1 MKITFQ
7 TDVSF
12 SIGDIVNSD
21 AISDLREQGVE
32 GDVEIINLQP
42 GLRKSNPAI
51 AKGRFRYT
59 ARPYPLDYDPV
70 EVSDA

>member
-12 SIGDIVNSD
+12 SIGAIVNASEI
-21 AISDLREQGVE
+21 ADLRAQDIM
-32 GDVEIINLQP
+32 GDVEIINLLP
-42 GLRKSNPAI
+42 GLRRSNPNI
-51 AKGRFRYT
+51 ARGRFRYL

>member
-7 TDVSF
+7 SDVSF
-12 SIGDIVNSD
+12 SIGAIVNSEFI
-21 AISDLREQGVE
+21 ADLRDQGVR
-32 GDVEIINLQP
+32 GDVEIINLLP

-51 AKGRFRYT
+51 AQGRFRYA
-59 ARPYPLDYDPV
+59 ARPYPVDFEPS